1 MEKRSKRIQNLRKLA
16 ADDAHHDLDGD
27 GVFVFQRA
35 DGNPFL
41 DYSIGGNPENTEPAG
56 HELVGLNLLLKF
68 HKQPSVSEESYK
80 QSFRE
85 VFASEDETEKELPL
99 LYETEEAPYKYKTL
113 LAAKKATKDSPKIWE
128 KKGKAMYDWLNV
140 HQTADIAFMI
150 DAISV
155 PFYDAFDEETIDG
168 PNLRAY
174 SYVPRENI
182 NDPSSGNQPE
192 AKHVTIVPVED
203 VCTPGLTQTIFY
215 PHLSNPITDTSPA
228 NTTFYSKFDVNI
240 GCIQSQNRATGP
252 KTTRSI
258 VTNYTTPAGLKRFD
272 IMKGEREEA
281 HVGSIAKVLANISR
295 FTKKL
300 LDAKQKKTNVSE
312 KDDYYVELQKKRG
325 GDWFQAHSCLDH
337 SRFLALAKSQGHTAD
352 VKRIF
357 LVTHDRILLSY
368 ALFLGIDVLFTFL
381 ITTET
386 GNREYRLLFF
396 YKAGKAVKPNDYLA
410 NIIHVSKAQSR
421 IEHYLSPVPESLKY
435 NYSKKRVYIIDLLTK
450 RFVDEVAVFFNPLP
464 KNEDQLTKR
473 IRLLFVTLVRLASFS
488 SLVPDLENEDASFYE
503 TYILPDERVAVSEAD
518 LEKIRVQFYKFSSN
532 VDKIRKSVR
541 QENWLAKDIL
551 SCSED
556 LNRYFD
562 KFLTPKAGESDMIK
576 TIDQIRIFPPQRIS
590 ARAMRVFWGP
600 QVRLFSKDVEDTNAD
615 DPRKGAGVLS
625 YLDSLLGNETKK
637 KLHAFFD
644 TLLQSSLDTSIRKE
658 ELKLFVQTAKCLVKV
673 SDRSD
678 NAPNSSQLA
687 NSDLLDSIERV
698 KKVLPLE
705 EGDDKDR
712 FQVTDFVPSLNILA
726 ERFNAHVEA
735 KEKILQIYGNND
747 SNISWL
753 SKSPTAPAIGKPSR
767 SLQGSP
773 VVRDL
778 PNIVTRSLQSSPV
791 ALAAPRMVTR
801 SLQGSPVA
809 FAATRSVRG
818 PPAAVEPLRRSIRLD
833 AKIAQKG
840 GSMPDHVPYTTF
852 YLLLRELSHRLSQK
866 NAHDVISLMQL
877 SKIVQTIFQQDT
889 NLSEQKYLEYM
900 EYIVLKEHRRIP
912 SSNPKDIEAIIRNFL
927 DGYYAR
933 RSLPDSYVL
942 EQLVSDEVIQA
953 NMVREQEIDLFAVND
968 CIEDNLATMDD
979 IRSRLANLEESYRP
993 KPQFTPTLV
1002 NSSRTPLYTPPG
1014 LAVFGGKRKTHKR
1027 NRKVRRSTY
1036 RKHK

>member
-16 ADDAHHDLDGD
+16 ADDAHHDLDGN

-56 HELVGLNLLLKF
+56 HELVGLNLLLQF

-85 VFASEDETEKELPL
+85 VFASADETEKELPL

-128 KKGKAMYDWLNV
+128 KRGKAMYDWLNV

-168 PNLRAY
+168 PTLRAY

-182 NDPSSGNQPE
+182 NDPSSGNQPA

-300 LDAKQKKTNVSE
+300 LDAKQKKTHVSE

-396 YKAGKAVKPNDYLA
+396 YKAGASVQPNDYLA
-410 NIIHVSKAQSR
+410 NLIHVSKAQSR

-435 NYSKKRVYIIDLLTK
+435 TYSQKRVYVLDLLTK
-450 RFVDEVAVFFNPLP
+450 RFVDEVAVFFKPLP

-473 IRLLFVTLVRLASFS
+473 IRLLLVTLVRLASFS

-503 TYILPDERVAVSEAD
+503 TYVLPDDRVSVAEAD
-518 LEKIRVQFYKFSSN
+518 LEEIRAQFYKFSRN

-541 QENWLAKDIL
+541 QENWRNKDIL

-556 LNRYFD
+556 LHRYFD

-590 ARAMRVFWGP
+590 ARAMRMFWGP
-600 QVRLFSKDVEDTNAD
+600 QVRLFSKDVEDTNVD
-615 DPRKGAGVLS
+615 DPRKGAGALS
-625 YLDSLLGNETKK
+625 YLDSLLDNETKK
-637 KLHAFFD
+637 KVHTLFD
-644 TLLQSSLDTSIRKE
+644 TLLQSSLDASIRKE
-658 ELKLFVQTAKCLVKV
+658 ELKLFVQTVKCLIKV

-698 KKVLPLE
+698 KNVLPLE
-705 EGDDKDR
+705 EGEDKDR
-712 FQVTDFVPSLNILA
+712 FQVTDFVPSLHILA
-726 ERFNAHVEA
+726 ERFNTHVEA
-735 KEKILQIYGNND
+735 KETILQIYGNND

-753 SKSPTAPAIGKPSR
+753 SKSPTAPAIGKPPR
-767 SLQGSP
+767 SLQG
-773 VVRDL
+773 
-778 PNIVTRSLQSSPV
+778 SPV

-801 SLQGSPVA
+801 SLQSSPVPLTKPREA
-809 FAATRSVRG
+809 PRSLRG
-818 PPAAVEPLRRSIRLD
+818 APAAIEPPRRSIRRD
-833 AKIAQKG
+833 SMTAKRG
-840 GSMPDHVPYTTF
+840 GSKQLPDHVPYTTF
-852 YLLLRELSHRLSQK
+852 YLLLRELSYRLSQK
-866 NAHDVISLMQL
+866 NAHDVISLLQL

-889 NLSEQKYLEYM
+889 PLSEHTYLEYM
-900 EYIVLKEHRRIP
+900 EYILLKEHRRIP
-912 SSNPKDIEAIIRNFL
+912 SSNPKDIEAILRNFL

-942 EQLVSDEVIQA
+942 KQLVPDEVLQA
-953 NMVREQEIDLFAVND
+953 NMIREQEIDLFAVND

-979 IRSRLANLEESYRP
+979 IRIRLANLEESYRP

-1002 NSSRTPLYTPPG
+1002 DSSRTPVYTPPG
-1014 LAVFGGKRKTHKR
+1014 VAVFGGKRKTCKR

-1036 RKHK
+1036 RKHT